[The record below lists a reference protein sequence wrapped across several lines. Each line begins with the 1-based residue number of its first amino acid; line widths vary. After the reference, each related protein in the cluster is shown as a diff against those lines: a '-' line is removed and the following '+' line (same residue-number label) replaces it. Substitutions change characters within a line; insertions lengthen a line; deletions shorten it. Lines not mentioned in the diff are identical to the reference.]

1 MFKHSLVLHFRVSLF
16 YNLLIHI
23 HNIHMPGSICHMV
36 CIDNPLQV
44 FQVTTNKY
52 GPGQLVQSVGPGI

>member
-1 MFKHSLVLHFRVSLF
+1 
-16 YNLLIHI
+16 
-23 HNIHMPGSICHMV
+23 MPGSICHMV